1 MLNYT
6 KFFLIILLFFSFS
19 QGLKAKDF
27 NDKLLEIHKEINR
40 DDVKKTLKLLG
51 EIKVINDIQQEKVDL
66 LFGDIYL
73 KINKPE
79 KAIEFY
85 EKAFMT
91 SDSETEFVWAR
102 CSRQILERETI

>member
-6 KFFLIILLFFSFS
+6 KFFLIFLFFFSFS
-19 QGLKAKDF
+19 SSLKAQNF
-27 NDKLLEIHKEINR
+27 NLKIIEIRKEINR
-40 DDVKKTLKLLG
+40 DDIKKALKLLG
-51 EIKVINDIQQEKVDL
+51 EIKVASDIQQEKVDL

-91 SDSETEFVWAR
+91 SDSTN
-102 CSRQILERETI
+102 

>member
-19 QGLKAKDF
+19 SGLKAKILMI
-27 NDKLLEIHKEINR
+27 NLLEIRKEINR
-40 DDVKKTLKLLG
+40 DDVKKALKLLG

-91 SDSETEFVWAR
+91 SDLGNREFV
-102 CSRQILERETI
+102 

>member
-1 MLNYT
+1 M
-6 KFFLIILLFFSFS
+6 
-19 QGLKAKDF
+19 
-27 NDKLLEIHKEINR
+27 
-40 DDVKKTLKLLG
+40 G
-51 EIKVINDIQQEKVDL
+51 EIKVASDIQQEKVDL

-91 SDSETEFVWAR
+91 SDSQTESLSELGLSEANLRKGNLSEAVNHAR
-102 CSRQILERETI
+102 RSVDLDGDNLRSKIVLAISLTRNGEKMKRYKS